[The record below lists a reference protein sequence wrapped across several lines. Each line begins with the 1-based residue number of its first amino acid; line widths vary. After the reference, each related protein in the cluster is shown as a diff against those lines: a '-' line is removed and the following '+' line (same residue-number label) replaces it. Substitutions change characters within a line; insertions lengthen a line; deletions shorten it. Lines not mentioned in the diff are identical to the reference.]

1 MKTTLLYTFLL
12 LIGFSISS
20 ISYSQCTPG
29 NATSCPDTENN
40 GEVCPAVLPN
50 GIIGQEYSQEFTI
63 IAPPEYN
70 LDGTI
75 IPLHHIKIV
84 DVDNLPSDVTWESNA
99 TDSVFMVGT
108 YYCVLLSGLC
118 DETGDFPLKIVVDV
132 YIDVFG
138 NPVYATQITDSTSI
152 SLKVTWDPDG
162 IKTYQDNKLNIKLW
176 PNPFKDE
183 ILFSLGNSNN
193 SVKVELYSI
202 LGNRII
208 NKGFDNKPNNDQ
220 YRMNCSH
227 LPNGTYMLSVTS
239 GNKRVSKLIRKSP

>member
-29 NATSCPDTENN
+29 DAILRQAGYRTAMA
-40 GEVCPAVLPN
+40 CPAVLPN

-118 DETGDFPLKIVVDV
+118 NETGDFPLKIVVDV

-162 IKTYQDNKLNIKLW
+162 IETYQDNKLDIKLW

-183 ILFSLGNSNN
+183 ILFSLGNSNK

-208 NKGFDNKPNNDQ
+208 NQVFDNKPNNDQ
-220 YRMNCSH
+220 YKINCSH